1 MQYDL
6 KNSEFF
12 SSPTSQLKLLLYCNT
27 FKVLQLT
34 KNTDS
39 VILMSKYSKEIKV
52 EENWD
57 VNFKRSIFII

>member
-52 EENWD
+52 EEN
-57 VNFKRSIFII
+57 